1 MGWNTRGH
9 PYGQIPASQTDV
21 EVSTEPCGVVS
32 VVLIGD
38 GTNLATCTVEDG
50 ATGTVVVALQ
60 TKETAVYTP
69 SKPDACSVGCCV
81 TTGAN
86 SKATIS
92 IE

>member
-9 PYGQIPASQTDV
+9 PYGQIAASQTDE
-21 EVSTEPCGVVS
+21 EVSAKPCGVVS

-38 GTNLATCTVEDG
+38 GTNVATVKVEDG
-50 ATGTVVVALQ
+50 KTGTVVVALL
-60 TKETAVYTP
+60 TKQTAVYTP
-69 SKPDACSVGCCV
+69 AKPDACSVGCYV

-86 SKATIS
+86 SQATIS